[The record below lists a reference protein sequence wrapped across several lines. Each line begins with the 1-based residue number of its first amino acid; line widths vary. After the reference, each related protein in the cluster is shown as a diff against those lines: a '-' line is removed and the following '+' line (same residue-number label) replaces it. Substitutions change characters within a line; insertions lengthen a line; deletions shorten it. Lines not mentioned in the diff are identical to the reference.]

1 MPTTTSHLTCWITV
15 DDQVE
20 LASGLFQMRD
30 TSASSA
36 RRSVADSASCAYMRA
51 WLLLLPRSFKSALSL
66 SATQFPVI
74 TPRCSYQTVACTGPH
89 YRSLATLQQPGRHLQ
104 NALQNAL
111 STEVHPA
118 LFPRS
123 RTQFLCCPGRH
134 FCKHLSRWGGRLRAA
149 LRSDRCRRRHRLSLF
164 RYRRAPRTMCFY
176 HRMLMLLTTAGPG
189 LRSPRLQSG
198 TQPQYRWRDVILR
211 IAWPGWRCPR
221 LMSRAWSHQTV
232 KRTPHITL
240 QLCYLGRYCG
250 HRFFSPDRG

>member
-1 MPTTTSHLTCWITV
+1 MNRSTLGPPSKRSMPTTISRLTCWITV

-89 YRSLATLQQPGRHLQ
+89 YRFLATLQQPGRHLQ

-176 HRMLMLLTTAGPG
+176 HRMLRHVSQFHQCDALLLSLLHSLPG
-189 LRSPRLQSG
+189 G
-198 TQPQYRWRDVILR
+198 TQTYSYLV
-211 IAWPGWRCPR
+211 C
-221 LMSRAWSHQTV
+221 RARHSVT
-232 KRTPHITL
+232 
-240 QLCYLGRYCG
+240 G
-250 HRFFSPDRG
+250 S